1 MSSKLKI
8 VSISSEVA
16 PFSKTGG
23 LGDVARSLPKALK
36 RLGQD
41 VLVITPLYGKVINK
55 GEHNLKL
62 IFSDVKI
69 ALDNQSFVMINVWQG
84 YLMKGLPVYFIEN
97 KKYFSQKKSLYGSEN
112 ENVRFYIF
120 NLAAI
125 KVLTLLKHNPDIIH
139 CHDWQ
144 TGLIPYLLKN
154 DFKGHKYLN
163 NAKTVFTIHNLVFQM
178 GRNWWEVPIIN
189 KDFGKKKLPKIDN
202 EAFKFIN
209 FAKRGILNADV
220 VNTVSEQYREEILT
234 KHFGQDLD
242 KILRCRQESVFGI
255 INGIDYKAYNPAVD
269 VNLFKK
275 YDYRKIHR
283 KKLNKEY
290 LQELLGLPK
299 DGDVPLIGLTSRVTF
314 QKGFELVI
322 PILQHLASMDLQIV
336 ILGDGDK
343 KYIAELKRRAKL
355 HPKKIVWQPFSK
367 NHKLETLL
375 YAAADIFLLPSHHE
389 PCGINQ
395 LIAMRYG
402 CIPVVRRVGGLNDTV
417 SNFNP
422 KTNRGNGF
430 SFSNFNQF
438 SLFATIVRA
447 LENLRHKA
455 VWRQLQVRAMKESNS
470 WELPAKKY
478 IALYRKAFYVK
489 PVVDINK

>member
-1 MSSKLKI
+1 MTNKLKI

-23 LGDVARSLPKALK
+23 LADVARSLPKAIK

-41 VLVITPLYGKVINK
+41 VIVITPFYGKIIDK
-55 GEHNLKL
+55 TEHNLKL

-69 ALDNQSFVMINVWQG
+69 VLDSDTTVLVNVWQG

-97 KKYFSQKKSLYGSEN
+97 KKYFSQKKALYGSDH

-120 NLAAI
+120 NLAAL
-125 KVLTLLKHNPDIIH
+125 KVLTLLKYNPDIIQ

-154 DFKGHKYLN
+154 EYKNHKYLN
-163 NAKTVFTIHNLVFQM
+163 NAKTIFTIHNLVFQL
-178 GRNWWEVPIIN
+178 GGNWWEVPLDK
-189 KDFGKKKLPKIDN
+189 KDFGKKKLPKISDPD
-202 EAFKFIN
+202 FKYVN
-209 FAKRGILNADV
+209 LAKRGVINADA

-242 KILRCRQESVFGI
+242 KILRSRQETVFGI

-269 VNLFKK
+269 HNLFKN

-283 KKLNKEY
+283 KKLNKEF
-290 LQELLGLPK
+290 LQEQLGLPK
-299 DGDVPLIGLTSRVTF
+299 DGEVPMIGLTSRVTF

-322 PILQHLASMDLQIV
+322 PLLQHLSSLDLQIV

-343 KYIAELKRRAKL
+343 RYITELKKQVKL
-355 HPKKIVWQPFSK
+355 HPKKIVWQPFTK

-375 YAAADIFLLPSHHE
+375 YAAADLFLLPSHHE

-422 KTNRGNGF
+422 RTNRGNGF
-430 SFSNFNQF
+430 SFGNFNQF
-438 SLFATIVRA
+438 SLFATIIRA
-447 LENLRHKA
+447 LENLRHKDT
-455 VWRQLQVRAMKESNS
+455 WRQIQVRAMKESNS

-478 IALYRKAFYVK
+478 IVLYRKTLNLK
-489 PVVDINK
+489 NK